1 MKTIYYGNGLTDV
14 EETPKSWNLFDNAG
28 HVLSETA
35 VKGCVK
41 KFNKIQ
47 TVEIATKLKE
57 AWKYRKIPKISP
69 SIYKLLQI

>member
-1 MKTIYYGNGLTDV
+1 MVTVWLTSKKHASP
-14 EETPKSWNLFDNAG
+14 ETFFDNAG